1 MRFVEYIVSLTAS
14 PMSDSNK
21 LKRVGLRGE
30 KENEK
35 AEKDDQSEGFG
46 DSESELL
53 QLGEEVAEDKTHQ
66 TRSDGD
72 EQVRNQTYKRDLNM
86 RLATKHASKGINPQ
100 WHHYLKFQ

>member
-35 AEKDDQSEGFG
+35 AEKDD
-46 DSESELL
+46 
-53 QLGEEVAEDKTHQ
+53 
-66 TRSDGD
+66 
-72 EQVRNQTYKRDLNM
+72 
-86 RLATKHASKGINPQ
+86 
-100 WHHYLKFQ
+100 